1 MIIMNNKN
9 SFAYQFYMAI
19 FMIFSYIK
27 KNISN
32 ICLGASALL
41 VLYYLFVVYGF
52 NIMILG
58 VAIMLLLV
66 SLTTSNTP
74 KKDPNGTQRYY

>member
-1 MIIMNNKN
+1 MKKN
-9 SFAYQFYMAI
+9 SFAYQFYMAVYLVI
-19 FMIFSYIK
+19 SFIK
-27 KNISN
+27 TNISN
-32 ICLGASALL
+32 ICLGCSALL
-41 VLYYLFVVYGF
+41 ILYYLNITFGF